1 MVNNDIA
8 ELLDSE
14 ATRIN
19 RPEFIADDPV
29 QFPRRFE
36 SLPDI
41 ETAAFLSAIIAWG
54 NRRMICR
61 DAERMFSLMDWQ
73 PHAFVMEEGYGDLD
87 PGMNIHRTFFARHL
101 QYFLRGLRE
110 IFRNYG
116 SVDAFA
122 HSVRAGEDN
131 APAWRLTEERWIL
144 WLVTSKVIR
153 LSTLIGA
160 KMKQQML

>member
-1 MVNNDIA
+1 MVGNDIA

-73 PHAFVMEEGYGDLD
+73 PHAFVMEEGYVDLD
-87 PGMNIHRTFFARHL
+87 P
-101 QYFLRGLRE
+101 
-110 IFRNYG
+110 
-116 SVDAFA
+116 
-122 HSVRAGEDN
+122 
-131 APAWRLTEERWIL
+131 
-144 WLVTSKVIR
+144 
-153 LSTLIGA
+153 
-160 KMKQQML
+160 